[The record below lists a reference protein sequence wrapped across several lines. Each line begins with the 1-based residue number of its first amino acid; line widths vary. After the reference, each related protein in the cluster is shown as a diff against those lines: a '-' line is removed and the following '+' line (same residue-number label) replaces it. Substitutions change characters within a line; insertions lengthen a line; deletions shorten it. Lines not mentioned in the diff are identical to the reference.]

1 MEKIIQIGGRV
12 GFNHIKTYTIR
23 PLLIMGMLLLS
34 GLFVNLM
41 AQSKSLTGKVTDP
54 SGESVPGATILEKGT
69 QNGVITDFDG
79 NYKITISNEEA
90 ILVVSFLGYL
100 NQEIKVGNQSVINV
114 SLADDVQQLSE
125 VVVIGYGSVEKKD
138 VTGTVAK
145 VNAKEFNKGIIG
157 SPDKLLTGKVAGLQ
171 IESSGEP
178 GAGTNIRLRGI
189 SINGQNPLF
198 VIDGV
203 PLTNGGV
210 SGGRNPLNFMNPA
223 DVESVTV
230 LKDASAAAIYG
241 SRGANGVII
250 ITTKNGAQG
259 KMKIAYDG
267 FYSMSKFTQRV
278 AIFSPSLYRDVIYDK
293 APQELPNLGEYN
305 TDWVDEVLQI
315 AQGHNHNFSVSGATK
330 STNYY
335 VSFNYFDTK
344 GVMRN
349 TRNQNTSLSLK
360 LSQKLLNDNL
370 TININ
375 SKNGFTQD
383 QFSPN
388 VISTAMRFDPS
399 RPVYDP
405 AATQFG
411 GYFQWTSGLAEA
423 NPVATQ
429 NLNDQNGNTFRTL
442 SNLELDYKLPFIE
455 GLSLKANFG
464 YDSNTGE
471 YHGITSELDKG
482 QSLNNRGTYVRD
494 ETNFKTSLLSEYY
507 ANYKTHI
514 NSIDSKIDAVAGYSW
529 QNFNTNYTQLAGN
542 NATLINGVLVPTDTT
557 DTKPYMAEN
566 RLISFFG
573 RASIDIKD
581 KYLLT
586 GSLRRDGS
594 TRFGGDNKWGWFPSA
609 AVAWRIMN
617 EDFADGL
624 SSLFSDLKLRVGY
637 GITGNQEIDD
647 YKYSVFYK
655 YGQPDAAVQFGDEYV
670 LTLRPTGVDPNL
682 KWEETVSTNFGLDAG
697 LYDGRLNISLDYYIK
712 NVNDLLYKVAQ
723 PAGSNLSDLVLTNI
737 GQVENKGFEATINGV
752 LYDKEDFG
760 WDLAFNFATNNNIVK
775 KIDNNTDPDF
785 GGYNVTGIAGDV
797 GQTIQILKAGEEAFA
812 FKTYH
817 HKLDA
822 NGLPIYSSSKIDMYE
837 DIDGDGIINENDL
850 VIGES
855 PNPKLI
861 LGLTSNMR
869 YKSFD
874 LAFTFRSNLGNYVY
888 NNVASGMGYFDLL
901 TQNVTNNIHTSAY
914 KTNFK
919 LRQLHSDYY
928 IENASFVKLDN
939 ITLGY
944 NFENV
949 KFGRLK
955 AFLTAQNVLTI
966 SGYSGIEPEIFNG
979 VDNNLY
985 PRSTTVVLGINA
997 SF

>member
-1 MEKIIQIGGRV
+1 MDKIKQIGGSI
-12 GFNHIKTYTIR
+12 GFYKTMTHTIR
-23 PLLIMGMLLLS
+23 PMLIMGMLLIS
-34 GLFVNLM
+34 GLFVNSI
-41 AQSKSLTGKVTDP
+41 AQDRLVTGKVTDP

-79 NYKITISNEEA
+79 NFKITLSTEDA
-90 ILVVSFLGYL
+90 TLVVSFLGYI
-100 NQEIKVGNQSVINV
+100 NQEIKVGNQSAINV
-114 SLADDVQQLSE
+114 ALEDDIQQLSE

-138 VTGTVAK
+138 VTGTIAK
-145 VNAKEFNKGIIG
+145 VDEKEFNKGIIG

-171 IESSGEP
+171 VDAGGEP

-198 VIDGV
+198 VVDGV

-210 SGGRNPLNFMNPA
+210 KGGRNPLNFMNPS

-250 ITTKNGAQG
+250 ITTKNGSKG
-259 KMKIAYDG
+259 KMKVAYDG
-267 FYSMSKFTQRV
+267 FYSISKFTQRV
-278 AIFSPSLYRDVIYDK
+278 AVFSSDVYRDVIYDK
-293 APQELPNLGEYN
+293 APQELNNLGEAS

-315 AQGHNHNFSVSGATK
+315 AQGHNHNLSLSGGTN
-330 STNYY
+330 STNYF
-335 VSFNYFDTK
+335 VSFNYLDNK

-375 SKNGFTQD
+375 SKNGFTND
-383 QFSPN
+383 QYSPN
-388 VISTAMRFDPS
+388 VIGTAMRFDPT

-405 AATQFG
+405 AASQFG
-411 GYFQWTSGLAEA
+411 GYYQWTSGLAES

-429 NLNDQNGNTFRTL
+429 DLRDEHGNTFRTL
-442 SNLELDYKLPFIE
+442 SNLDLEYKLPFVD

-464 YDSNTGE
+464 YDKNEGE

-482 QSLNNRGTYVRD
+482 QALNNRGKYVRD
-494 ETNFKTSLLSEYY
+494 ESEIKTSLLSEYY

-514 NSIDSKIDAVAGYSW
+514 SSIDSKIDAVAGYSW

-542 NATLINGVLVPTDTT
+542 NATEINGVLVPTDTT
-557 DTKPYMAEN
+557 DTKPYTAEN
-566 RLISFFG
+566 RLISFFC

-586 GSLRRDGS
+586 GSIRRDGS

-609 AVAWRIMN
+609 AVAWRVLN
-617 EDFADGL
+617 EDFASGL
-624 SSLFSDLKLRVGY
+624 TTLFSDLKLRVGY

-682 KWEETVSTNFGLDAG
+682 KWEETVSTNYGLDAG
-697 LYDGRLNISLDYYIK
+697 LYEGRLNVSLDYYIK
-712 NVNDLLYKVAQ
+712 NVNDLLYRVAQ
-723 PAGSNLSDLVLTNI
+723 PAGSNLSDVVLTNI
-737 GQVENKGFEATINGV
+737 GQVENKGFEATISGI
-752 LYDKEDFG
+752 LYDRDNFG
-760 WDLAFNFATNNNIVK
+760 WDLGFNFATNNNVVK

-785 GGYNVTGIAGDV
+785 GGYNVTGISGDV
-797 GQTIQILKAGEEAFA
+797 GQTIQILKADEEAFA

-822 NGLPIYSSSKIDMYE
+822 NGNPIYSSSKLEMYE

-850 VIGES
+850 VIGKS
-855 PNPKLI
+855 PNPKFI

-869 YKSFD
+869 YK
-874 LAFTFRSNLGNYVY
+874 AFELSLTLRSNLGNYVY
-888 NNVASGMGYFDLL
+888 NNVAAGMGYFDLL
-901 TQNVTNNIHTSAY
+901 TDNVTNNIHQSAY
-914 KTNFK
+914 ETNFK

-944 NFENV
+944 NFNNV
-949 KFGRLK
+949 KFGRVK
-955 AFLTAQNVLTI
+955 AFITAQNVLTL

-985 PRSTTVVLGINA
+985 PRATTVVVGLNA